1 MIKLVFAAVIV
12 VGSLLTLVA
21 KRFWGQQALERKLA
35 KKKQELKDAQDK
47 RQALLEKWQK
57 TSDSLS
63 NLDEYYIADD
73 RCSKLSEAIYNLRRR
88 LKKDI

>member
-1 MIKLVFAAVIV
+1 MNLWLTAIIV
-12 VGSLLTLVA
+12 VGSLLILIA
-21 KRFWGQQALERKLA
+21 KRFWGRQALERKLA
-35 KKKQELKDAQDK
+35 KKKQELKDAQGK
-47 RQALLEKWQK
+47 RQTLLEKWRK
-57 TSDSLS
+57 TPDPLS